1 MRITDLDLS
10 SFRYDPT
17 NPKQLNKLRDDHP
30 DAFNIPYDDPIFFQN
45 DDCVLRYI
53 ILVYDMN
60 SPLFKAIKTHN
71 ERKVQGMLMSGF
83 QADQYGRFD
92 TKIEQG
98 LLYGKDKGVAK
109 RIVKYVYLFN
119 NVDYSELVGMLEYNM
134 QLLFKILSDQTNNQ
148 TRKEFE
154 ATSARIK
161 ELTAILFGGKETK
174 EIEEQLYEQLAMS
187 KLSFRPEM
195 IVRQIAS
202 GKPEDLFAKD
212 IYSMR
217 KVKRINVRAKR
228 FGDN

>member
-17 NPKQLNKLRDDHP
+17 DPKQLNKLRDDHP
-30 DAFNIPYDDPIFFQN
+30 DAFNIPYDDPIFFVN

-53 ILVYDMN
+53 MLVYDMN
-60 SPLFKAIKTHN
+60 SPLWKSIKTHN
-71 ERKVQGMLMSGF
+71 ERKVQGMLMAGF
-83 QADQYGRFD
+83 EADKSGRFD
-92 TKIEQG
+92 IKIEQG
-98 LLYGKDKGVAK
+98 LLYGKDKGVAR
-109 RIVKYVYLFN
+109 RIVKYVYVFN

-134 QLLFKILSDQTNNQ
+134 QLLFHIMSSNTNSK
-148 TRKEFE
+148 TREEFTK
-154 ATSARIK
+154 TSARIK
-161 ELTAILFGGKETK
+161 ELTATVFGGKETK

-202 GKPEDLFAKD
+202 GQPEDLFVKD
-212 IYSMR
+212 IYDMR
-217 KVKRINVRAKR
+217 KVKRVKTRAKR